1 MTKTKTVRAFNPTTR
16 PAMMKRNAKG
26 QFVSKK
32 RRRSS
37 SPNKRRRRRNP
48 SYGAKRPRR
57 RTTRRRAPNPSR
69 PRRRRRTTARRT
81 TRRRTSRRRNPQR
94 ITGRRVMREFQHL
107 AIAGLAGGAASMG
120 MDQAIGW
127 LKRQA
132 IKQGWL
138 DGLAGGDTVRAGRI
152 AEYGGDAL
160 TLVGAAILGVW
171 AKGRVRNRAIANGL
185 AYGPAAAAVSRL
197 MQRVIAQAQTAGNNN
212 NNAGNAPVLLGYQ
225 QPQSFP
231 RIPASGTRG
240 NLMDTLYWGAG
251 DQDLRGYLFEGDTL
265 VSGPTASDA
274 AYTSF

>member
-16 PAMMKRNAKG
+16 PAMMKRNTKG
-26 QFVSKK
+26 QFVGKK
-32 RRRSS
+32 RRSS
-37 SPNKRRRRRNP
+37 TPKKRRRNP
-48 SYGAKRPRR
+48 SYGTKRPRR
-57 RTTRRRAPNPSR
+57 RTTTPRRAANPSR
-69 PRRRRRTTARRT
+69 PRRRRRTSARRSY
-81 TRRRTSRRRNPQR
+81 TRRRPRRTNPQR
-94 ITGRRVMREFQHL
+94 ITGSRVIREFQHL

-120 MDQAIGW
+120 MDQVIGW
-127 LKRQA
+127 AKRQA
-132 IKQGWL
+132 IKGGWL
-138 DGLAGGDTVRAGRI
+138 DGLAGDTVRAGRI

-171 AKGRVRNRAIANGL
+171 AKGRVKNRAIANGL

-197 MQRVIAQAQTAGNNN
+197 MQRVIAQAQAGSNNTAS
-212 NNAGNAPVLLGYQ
+212 APVLLGYQ

-231 RIPASGTRG
+231 RIPGSGTRG

-251 DQDLRGYLFEGDTL
+251 DQRKDLRGYLFEGDTL